1 MVYSPTNLAN
11 EIFINTLFLTHSNL
25 SEFESLLNKLLE
37 QKPELSRSDIQEMIE
52 KKKEKIGA
60 GYLTDQGALFL
71 IASDLG
77 ASLNEQLK
85 VEMGLKD
92 LYVGAKEI
100 TLQTR
105 VMNVYPAK
113 QFSRKDGSQ
122 FLLRTMTVYDAD
134 SRAKVKLWDEKANLP
149 GIENLKPGDLVKIIK
164 AYVKSDMTGTPIIN
178 VGSNSNIETGE
189 MQSDIPSL
197 DSITEDVSTIK
208 ENQQNLVIS
217 GILDGNVRV
226 SEFTNFKGQPGKALH
241 LRLKGKDDT
250 YARVVLW
257 NADEKSLP
265 KMITL
270 GAKTRL
276 IGVRTKMGQ
285 QGLELH
291 GDEGTA
297 IEIEGTKEI
306 QPIIVRVLSIV
317 KNDSGN
323 TLILGTQQDK
333 KILNVIDSAGV
344 SKDLKVGDVIEC
356 MPAKVYGN
364 SVTLEGDSFVR
375 KIDDNKVPTI
385 LELRTKIRDL
395 KPSDDIYCI
404 EAIILKNPER
414 REIQTKTGELVS
426 LSEMFIEDETGQI
439 WLKGWRNQARLLDQ
453 FSQGEIITV
462 AGVTAKAGL
471 EGRTEL
477 FLTPFSSIIKKN

>member
-1 MVYSPTNLAN
+1 
-11 EIFINTLFLTHSNL
+11 L

-37 QKPELSRSDIQEMIE
+37 QKPELSRADMQQMIN

-71 IASDLG
+71 IAADLG
-77 ASLNEQLK
+77 ISLNEPLK

-100 TLQTR
+100 TLETR
-105 VMNVYPAK
+105 VMNIYPVK

-122 FLLRTMTVYDAD
+122 FLLRTMTVYDSD

-178 VGSNSNIETGE
+178 VGSGSNLETSEIE
-189 MQSDIPSL
+189 SKIPLL
-197 DSITEDVSTIK
+197 DSITEDVSGVK
-208 ENQQNLVIS
+208 ENQQNLVVS
-217 GILDGNVRV
+217 GILDGNVRMT
-226 SEFTNFKGQPGKALH
+226 EFTNFKGQPGKALH
-241 LRLKGKDDT
+241 LRLKGKNDT
-250 YARVVLW
+250 ITRVVLW
-257 NADEKSLP
+257 NADEKSIP
-265 KMITL
+265 KMVTA

-276 IGVRTKMGQ
+276 IGVRTKKGQ

-297 IEIEGTKEI
+297 IEIEGEDEV
-306 QPIIVRVLSIV
+306 QPIAVRILSLV

-323 TLILGTQQDK
+323 TLILVTDHNK
-333 KILNVIDSAGV
+333 KFLNITDFVGV
-344 SKDLKVGDVIEC
+344 TKDLKIGETVEIVPTKI
-356 MPAKVYGN
+356 YGN
-364 SVTLEGDSFVR
+364 SVTLADDSFVR
-375 KIDDNKVPTI
+375 KIDDEKIPTI

-404 EAIILKNPER
+404 EAIVLKMPER
-414 REIQTKTGELVS
+414 REIQTKSGETVS

-439 WLKGWRNQARLLDQ
+439 WLKGWRNQARILDP

-462 AGVTAKAGL
+462 IGVTAKAGL
-471 EGRTEL
+471 ENRTEL
-477 FLTPFSSIIKKN
+477 FLTPFSHIIKKN

>member
-1 MVYSPTNLAN
+1 
-11 EIFINTLFLTHSNL
+11 L

-37 QKPELSRSDIQEMIE
+37 QKPELSRADMQQMIN

-71 IASDLG
+71 IAADLG
-77 ASLNEQLK
+77 ISLNEPLK

-100 TLQTR
+100 TLETR
-105 VMNVYPAK
+105 VMNIYPVK

-122 FLLRTMTVYDAD
+122 FLLRTMTVYDSD

-178 VGSNSNIETGE
+178 VGSGSNLETSEIE
-189 MQSDIPSL
+189 SKIPLL
-197 DSITEDVSTIK
+197 DSITEDVSGVK
-208 ENQQNLVIS
+208 ENQQNLVVS
-217 GILDGNVRV
+217 GILDGNIRMT
-226 SEFTNFKGQPGKALH
+226 EFTNFKGQPGKALH
-241 LRLKGKDDT
+241 LRLKGKNDT
-250 YARVVLW
+250 ITRVVLW
-257 NADEKSLP
+257 NADEKSIP
-265 KMITL
+265 KMVTA

-276 IGVRTKMGQ
+276 IGVRTKKGQ

-291 GDEGTA
+291 GDEGTV
-297 IEIEGTKEI
+297 IEIEGVDEV
-306 QPIIVRVLSIV
+306 QPIAVRILSLV

-323 TLILGTQQDK
+323 TIMLVTDHNK
-333 KILNVIDSAGV
+333 KFLNITDFVGVI
-344 SKDLKVGDVIEC
+344 KDLKIGDAIEIV
-356 MPAKVYGN
+356 PTKIYGN
-364 SVTLEGDSFVR
+364 SVTLADDSFVR
-375 KIDDNKVPTI
+375 KIDDEKIPTI

-395 KPSDDIYCI
+395 KPSDGLYCI
-404 EAIILKNPER
+404 EAIVLKMPER
-414 REIQTKTGELVS
+414 REIQTKSGETVS

-439 WLKGWRNQARLLDQ
+439 WLKGWRNQARILDP

-462 AGVTAKAGL
+462 IGVTAKAGL
-471 EGRTEL
+471 ENRTEL
-477 FLTPFSSIIKKN
+477 FLTPFSHIIKKN